1 MTLPCLSRD
10 TLACLVCEAIFAMHD
25 VVPQG
30 LASSMRFR
38 DEVLAALESLAAHG
52 ARATLTK
59 INHREETS

>member
-10 TLACLVCEAIFAMHD
+10 TLACLVREAIFAMHD

-38 DEVLAALESLAAHG
+38 DEVLAALEPLATHG

-59 INHREETS
+59 LNHGGETS